1 MPLFNG
7 VFLLSVQTF
16 VCFVFLKKKYQC
28 HFVYVAKGLASQANS
43 CAPESCHILTG
54 AGAVSV

>member
-1 MPLFNG
+1 MRLLHGTFLAFNAG
-7 VFLLSVQTF
+7 V
-16 VCFVFLKKKYQC
+16 KKYYQR
-28 HFVYVAKGLASQANS
+28 HLIYEANRLASKANS